1 MTQSKTPT
9 PAGGDPLGIFNKGLS
24 DADFARL
31 SRLVYDYCG
40 IKLPPHKK
48 SMLESRLRRR
58 LRVHGLQSFEAYCDY
73 VFSHD
78 GMEQEF
84 ISLIDVV
91 TTNKTDFF
99 REPAHFNFLAE
110 QALPALIEQ
119 CGAGIDRP
127 LQVWSAGCSSG
138 EEPYT
143 LAMVLSEFG
152 KLYQGY
158 RFNIIGTDISTRVL
172 EHARLGIYALDKVA
186 PVPEALKKRYLL
198 KSRDSEK
205 PQVRIVPELRSLVS
219 FLRLN
224 FMEDRFDGPGA
235 VDIIFCRN
243 VIIYFDRP
251 TQQAMLERLCSHLA
265 PGRFIFMGHSETL
278 HGMNLPLTQVSPS
291 VYRRK

>member
-1 MTQSKTPT
+1 MTESRTP
-9 PAGGDPLGIFNKGLS
+9 GSGDPLGIFSKGLS
-24 DADFARL
+24 DDDFVRL

-48 SMLESRLRRR
+48 SMLEARLRRR
-58 LRVHGLQSFEAYCDY
+58 LRVHGMRSFEEYCDF
-73 VFSHD
+73 VFSHS

-84 ISLIDVV
+84 VSLIDVV

-99 REPAHFNFLAE
+99 REPAHFNFLTE
-110 QALPALIEQ
+110 RALPALIEQ
-119 CGAGIDRP
+119 CGAGIDRT
-127 LQVWSAGCSSG
+127 LQVWSAGCASG

-143 LAMVLSEFG
+143 LAMVLSEFARQTPG
-152 KLYQGY
+152 F
-158 RFNIIGTDISTRVL
+158 RFSILGTDISTRVL
-172 EHARLGIYALDKVA
+172 EHARLGIYAADKVA
-186 PVPEALKKRYLL
+186 PVPESLKKRYLL
-198 KSRDSEK
+198 RSRESEK
-205 PQVRIVPELRSLVS
+205 PQVRIVPELRSLVA
-219 FLRLN
+219 FQHLN

-235 VDIIFCRN
+235 VDILFCRN

-278 HGMNLPLTQVSPS
+278 HGMNLPLVQVSPS